1 MRASEDT
8 WDTVLTLPGWWELLS
23 GGHIQGKDPFLEAN
37 RIGDCCVETDE
48 EEYLWTLRSGKTH
61 RPSGPVSL
69 CLPAA
74 ITLTCGQ
81 PLGAMHV
88 LLELQAP
95 LLHFLLIEAGG
106 LLLPARIAH

>member
-8 WDTVLTLPGWWELLS
+8 WNTAVTLPGWWGLLS
-23 GGHIQGKDPFLEAN
+23 GGHIQGRGPFLEAN
-37 RIGDCCVETDE
+37 RISDCWVETEDE
-48 EEYLWTLRSGKTH
+48 KEYMWTLRSGKPH

-81 PLGAMHV
+81 PLRAVHV

-95 LLHFLLIEAGG
+95 LLHFLLIEAGVCCF
-106 LLLPARIAH
+106 LPG